1 MAMLYLLARGF
12 MKRTSVTTAILTIA
26 TALSSHASAE
36 TRIATVDMTR
46 LVNESPE
53 ADAKK
58 KDLDK
63 TSEELKKKV
72 EAEAKKLQ
80 VLKEKLEAAKV
91 SPDSKEAESFRVQAR
106 DFDRMR
112 ADAKADLEKKYV
124 KINQELTSKVYAR
137 IESYG
142 KEHKYDLIVDKNE
155 KIRGPVVFSA
165 QSKDITEEVLK
176 TLK

>member
-1 MAMLYLLARGF
+1 
-12 MKRTSVTTAILTIA
+12 MKQTSVATAIFAISAFLA
-26 TALSSHASAE
+26 SHANAE

-72 EAEAKKLQ
+72 ETEAKKLQ
-80 VLKEKLEAAKV
+80 ALKEKLETAKV

-106 DFDRMR
+106 DFERLR

-124 KINQELTSKVYAR
+124 KINQELTGKVYAR
-137 IESYG
+137 IEAYA
-142 KEHKYDLIVDKNE
+142 KDHKYDLIVDKNE
-155 KIRGPVVFSA
+155 KIRGPIVFSA
-165 QSKDITEEVLK
+165 QSKDITDEVLK
-176 TLK
+176 SLK